1 MRILLAEDDEP
12 LSEALR
18 MGLESTGYVVDAVK
32 SGTEASSALR
42 LTVYDALILDLGLPE
57 MDGSLVLKELRSAG
71 NVVPVII
78 ITARDA
84 VSDKIAGLDL
94 GANDYLT
101 KPFDFG
107 ELEARI
113 RALLRKNVWGN
124 RMQIVHGPIRF
135 VTNTRELYI
144 NDERAEFTQREVAVL
159 ELLLMRAGK
168 LVGKRLL
175 VEHVSTWEEA
185 PSENAIEIVIHR
197 LRRKLEAAQVKIRT
211 VHGFGYLL
219 EEPA

>member
-1 MRILLAEDDEP
+1 MRLLLAEDDAP

-32 SGTEASSALR
+32 SGTEASSALK
-42 LTVYDALILDLGLPE
+42 LAVYDALILDLGLPE

-71 NVVPVII
+71 NTVPVII

-84 VSDKIAGLDL
+84 VADKIAGLDL

-124 RMQIVHGPIRF
+124 RMEIIHGPIRF

-159 ELLLMRAGK
+159 ELLLKRAGK

-185 PSENAIEIVIHR
+185 SSENAIEIVIHR

>member
-1 MRILLAEDDEP
+1 MRLLLAEDDEP
-12 LSEALR
+12 LAEALR
-18 MGLESTGYVVDAVK
+18 MGLESKSYAVDTVT
-32 SGTEASSALR
+32 SGPAALSALHI
-42 LTVYDALILDLGLPE
+42 TAYDAFILDLGLPE
-57 MDGSLVLKELRSAG
+57 MDGSLVLKELRASG

-84 VSDKIAGLDL
+84 VADKIAGLDL

-124 RMQIVHGPIRF
+124 RMEISHGPIKF
-135 VTNTRELYI
+135 VTNTRELFI

-159 ELLLMRAGK
+159 ELLLKRAGK

-175 VEHVSTWEEA
+175 VEHVATWEEA

-197 LRRKLEAAQVKIRT
+197 LRRKLEVAKVKIRT

-219 EEPA
+219 EEPG